1 MNLYCPLYHSN
12 WRCMQK
18 KLEVVIETSLEQNLK
33 EVEVTNKMKQYLRE
47 TGQIN
52 NPTIGC

>member
-1 MNLYCPLYHSN
+1 
-12 WRCMQK
+12 MQK

>member
-12 WRCMQK
+12 WRLHAK
-18 KLEVVIETSLEQNLK
+18 KTRSSNRNTLEQNLK